1 MDNKTTSFN
10 PKAIKTKWHFI
21 DAADQ
26 TLGHLATKVSKIL
39 LAKDKAEY
47 SPHLNIGD
55 KVVVTNVE
63 KIKVTGKKLTDKL
76 YRWHTRY
83 PTGLK
88 SESLERRLERKPQQ
102 VLLDAISGMLP
113 KNKLRKHRL
122 TNLFLYKGSTH
133 PHEAQ
138 QKDINLTTNSNA

>member
-1 MDNKTTSFN
+1 MKNKTT
-10 PKAIKTKWHFI
+10 AIKSKEIIRKWHFI
-21 DAADQ
+21 NAQDE
-26 TLGHLATKVSKIL
+26 TLGHLATRISKIL
-39 LAKDKAEY
+39 LAKDKPQY
-47 SPHLNIGD
+47 SPNINLGD

-88 SESLERRLERKPQQ
+88 SETLQTRLEKKPER
-102 VLLDAISGMLP
+102 VLYDAISGMLP
-113 KNKLRKHRL
+113 KNKLRKDRL
-122 TNLFLYKGSTH
+122 KNLFLYKGDKH

-138 QKDINLTTNSNA
+138 QKDTNLKK